1 MGYNLHQATG
11 LPFQAMESIYK
22 KICLLG
28 DFAVGKT
35 SLVRRYVSGSFD
47 DRYLSTIGVKI
58 SRKLLTKRN
67 HQLNLIIW
75 DLAGGEDFSGH
86 DKNYLRGAA
95 GALLVVDL
103 SRPETFRVLV
113 DYASLLLKLNPGAA
127 MAVAANKVDLV
138 GNMPAVA
145 SDLEMIC
152 RDLASPFLPTSAKT
166 GENVEEIIDL
176 LAERLIPEGSHD

>member
-1 MGYNLHQATG
+1 MGYNSLQAAG
-11 LPFQAMESIYK
+11 LPIDVMESIYK

-58 SRKLLTKRN
+58 SRKVLTKQN
-67 HQLNLIIW
+67 HQINLIIW
-75 DLAGGEDFSGH
+75 DLAGGEEFSGH
-86 DKNYLRGAA
+86 DRNYLRGAA

-113 DYASLLLKLNPGAA
+113 DYARLLVELNPGAA
-127 MAVAANKVDLV
+127 MVVAANKVDLV
-138 GNMPAVA
+138 ESMPEAV
-145 SDLEMIC
+145 SDLQLIC
-152 RDLASPFLPTSAKT
+152 RDLASPYLPTSAKS
-166 GENVEEIIDL
+166 GENVEKIIDL
-176 LAERLIPEGSHD
+176 LVDRLVPEGSRD